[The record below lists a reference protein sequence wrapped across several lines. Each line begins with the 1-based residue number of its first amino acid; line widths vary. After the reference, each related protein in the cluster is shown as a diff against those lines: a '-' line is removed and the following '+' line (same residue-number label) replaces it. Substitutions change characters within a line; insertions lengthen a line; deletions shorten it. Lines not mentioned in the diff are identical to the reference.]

1 MHGHPLRRDPD
12 SAPAAVTVLSQSG
25 AVAWIDHERA
35 VVARSAVS
43 GDPVVHELFRAAP
56 VPSTVGSSPVPDAG
70 PFLAR
75 VVDEIGAPDR
85 VVILGPDA
93 MRVELE
99 REYVAINRH
108 PDRLVDVAHAAEPDR
123 ADLLDR
129 LERLTLA

>member
-1 MHGHPLRRDPD
+1 M
-12 SAPAAVTVLSQSG
+12 
-25 AVAWIDHERA
+25 
-35 VVARSAVS
+35 ARSAQTGV
-43 GDPVVHELFRAAP
+43 PTVHELLREVPPSAP
-56 VPSTVGSSPVPDAG
+56 VGPSPAATAG

-85 VVILGPDA
+85 VVILGPDG

-108 PDRLVDVAHAAEPDR
+108 PDRLVDVDDAPEFDR

-129 LERLTLA
+129 LERLTVA